1 MQPRTH
7 LATASRPEDR
17 MRPSVWA
24 LLLILASRV
33 CAQSEPPLHPFVP
46 TDQSRLPK
54 LGETV
59 SLGELRIPPKAIKE
73 IQRSQ
78 TALRSGDVRSS
89 AAHLERALQIYPQ
102 SLEVHNNLGSR
113 YIDLHE
119 YKKAA
124 VEFQKAI
131 DIDPRVMQPFN
142 NLSVALFLLQRY
154 PDAEAAARR
163 ALDLDP
169 RNPTSRYM
177 LGCILATD
185 KRNPVEAME
194 LLRQTRR
201 EFPDSRLLLAEILV
215 RRGAIS
221 EAENELRDYLAV
233 PGAEKK
239 QNVERWLARLT
250 KTSTTTNSAT
260 HHSSP

>member
-1 MQPRTH
+1 
-7 LATASRPEDR
+7 

-24 LLLILASRV
+24 LLLILTSRV
-33 CAQSEPPLHPFVP
+33 CAQTEPLPHPLVP
-46 TDQSRLPK
+46 TDQSRSPR
-54 LGETV
+54 LGETI

-89 AAHLERALQIYPQ
+89 AAHLEKALQVYPQ

-113 YIDLHE
+113 YIELRE
-119 YKKAA
+119 YEKAA

-142 NLSVALFLLQRY
+142 NLSVAFFLLQRY
-154 PDAEAAARR
+154 PDAETASRH

-169 RNPTSRYM
+169 QSVTPRYM
-177 LGCILATD
+177 LGCILATE
-185 KRNPVEAME
+185 KRNPLEAME
-194 LLRQTRR
+194 MLRQTKR
-201 EFPDSRLLLAEILV
+201 EFPDSRLLLAEILLS
-215 RRGAIS
+215 RGAIN
-221 EAENELRDYLAV
+221 EAENELRDYLAA

-250 KTSTTTNSAT
+250 QTSATTNSVT
-260 HHSSP
+260 QHSTP

>member
-1 MQPRTH
+1 
-7 LATASRPEDR
+7 

-24 LLLILASRV
+24 LLLVLTSRV
-33 CAQSEPPLHPFVP
+33 CAQSEPPPHPLVP
-46 TDQSRLPK
+46 TDPSRLPR
-54 LGETV
+54 LGETI
-59 SLGELRIPPKAIKE
+59 SMSELRIPPKAVKE

-113 YIDLHE
+113 YIELRE
-119 YKKAA
+119 YEKAA
-124 VEFQKAI
+124 VEFQSAI

-142 NLSVALFLLQRY
+142 NLSVAFFLLQRY
-154 PDAEAAARR
+154 PESEAAARR

-177 LGCILATD
+177 LGCVLATE
-185 KRNPVEAME
+185 KRNPLEAME
-194 LLRQTRR
+194 MLRQTKH
-201 EFPDSRLLLAEILV
+201 EFPDSRLLLAEILL
-215 RRGAIS
+215 RRGAIN

-250 KTSTTTNSAT
+250 QKGATTNSAT
-260 HHSSP
+260 QHSTP

>member
-1 MQPRTH
+1 
-7 LATASRPEDR
+7 
-17 MRPSVWA
+17 MRLGVWA
-24 LLLILASRV
+24 LLLILTPRV
-33 CAQSEPPLHPFVP
+33 CAQTEPLPHPLVP
-46 TDQSRLPK
+46 TDQSRSPR
-54 LGETV
+54 LGETI

-89 AAHLERALQIYPQ
+89 AAHLEKALQVYPQ

-113 YIDLHE
+113 YIELRE
-119 YKKAA
+119 YEKAA

-142 NLSVALFLLQRY
+142 NLSVAFFLLQRY
-154 PDAEAAARR
+154 PDAETASRH

-169 RNPTSRYM
+169 QSVTPRYM
-177 LGCILATD
+177 LGCILATE
-185 KRNPVEAME
+185 KRNPLEAME
-194 LLRQTRR
+194 MLRQTKR
-201 EFPDSRLLLAEILV
+201 EFPDSGLLLAEILLS
-215 RRGAIS
+215 RGAIN
-221 EAENELRDYLAV
+221 EAENELRDYLAA

-250 KTSTTTNSAT
+250 QTSATTNSVT
-260 HHSSP
+260 QHSTP